1 MKEPGK
7 GKAQM
12 KKKKME
18 ISCLPRII
26 QELKKNKKKKKK
38 ERKGGGW
45 SLLFMAN

>member
-12 KKKKME
+12 KME

-26 QELKKNKKKKKK
+26 QEFKKNKKQKKK
-38 ERKGGGW
+38 RKKRRRLEFAVYG
-45 SLLFMAN
+45 